1 MIWLGLTWLFA
12 VVALALIGAAFAGS
26 IPLTR
31 RRVPDP
37 PDDPARHGLPGE
49 IVRFPSRDG
58 LALGGWW
65 IPASGAPRGTV
76 ILCPGQ
82 NGSADADIP
91 QAVPLH
97 AAGFNVLLFDW
108 RAHGRSEGDL
118 VTMGGLEPLD
128 LAGAIDYVEE
138 VRGADRVGVLG
149 FSLGAGVALMTSA
162 FDERIA
168 ALALDGA
175 YPRLDGIVAARL
187 RLAGLPGPLA
197 LFGARLILLAA
208 SLRANCQLFRANP
221 LDSAPGVRV
230 PALLIHGEADPF
242 VDGAALDALAEAFGG
257 PVEQWRVPGAGHRE
271 AVTLAP
277 DEYARRVTAWFGA
290 HLAKGG

>member
-1 MIWLGLTWLFA
+1 MIWLGLIWLLA
-12 VVALALIGAAFAGS
+12 MATLALIGIAFAGA
-26 IPLTR
+26 IALTR

-37 PDDPARHGLPGE
+37 PDDPAHHGLPGE
-49 IVRFPSRDG
+49 SVRFPSRDG
-58 LALGGWW
+58 LTLAGWW
-65 IPASGAPRGTV
+65 IPAVDAPRGTV

-91 QAVPLH
+91 QAAPLH
-97 AAGFNVLLFDW
+97 AAGFNVLVFDW
-108 RAHGRSEGDL
+108 RAHGHSEGDL

-128 LAGAIDYVEE
+128 LAGAIDYAEE

-149 FSLGAGVALMTSA
+149 FSLGAGVALTA
-162 FDERIA
+162 AALDKRIA

-187 RLAGLPGPLA
+187 KLAGLPWLLA
-197 LFGARLILLAA
+197 LFSARLILLAA

-221 LDSAPGVRV
+221 LDSAPGVRA
-230 PALLIHGEADPF
+230 PALLIHGEDDPF
-242 VDGAALDALAEAFGG
+242 VDSAALDSLVTALGG

-271 AVTLAP
+271 AARLAP
-277 DEYARRVTAWFGA
+277 DEYAQRVIAWFDA
-290 HLAKGG
+290 HLAKSG